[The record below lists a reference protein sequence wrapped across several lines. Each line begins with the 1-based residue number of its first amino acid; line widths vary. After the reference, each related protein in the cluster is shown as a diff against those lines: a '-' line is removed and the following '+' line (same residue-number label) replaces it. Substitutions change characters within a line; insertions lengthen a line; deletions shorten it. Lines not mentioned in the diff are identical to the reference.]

1 MKKKIISL
9 CTCVCLCVS
18 IFAQG
23 LISPAYYQGKELYD
37 RLAYSEAIPYLLKE
51 CINKNNQFLDA
62 VILLA
67 DCYRKTN
74 QYQLAETE
82 YKIIVQDKRL
92 KDNNQFLYYAQ
103 VLQNNKKYSDAS
115 KWYGK
120 YLESNPSDKR
130 ASYQMKACQNITPYL
145 ETDLPIKTTIT
156 NLPFNTNGYDFGTL
170 IENNKLYY
178 TSTGGKVKDAKSKDV
193 NLWTGERFMNFYQV
207 DIIENDSTSDEYSQ
221 ATIVPG
227 AVNAKYNEGSLCFNE
242 DKSIVY
248 FTRNQ
253 YNPEE
258 NSKLKFSKDKEAN
271 LSIYQATVKN
281 NTWEDCKELPFNS
294 KQYSCGHPTFDEKNQ
309 TLYFSST
316 MPGGHGASDIWKVKL
331 NNGVWE
337 KPINLGPTINTE
349 GDEMFPS
356 IANNTLYFSSDGL
369 GGLGGLDIF
378 EASIV
383 DDNIQQ
389 PKNVAAPINSSYDDF
404 SLLINNDKKSGFF
417 SSNRIGGKGEDDIY
431 RFSSVE
437 YKLDVLVIDKFTKLP
452 IATSQVVVM
461 NGDEKNDLETNENGK
476 TATEVNSNT
485 NYTLMAAAPDYLP
498 VNVDKYI
505 TSNEKK
511 PNHQVTVELQP
522 MVMAVKV
529 INAQTKEIIEAA
541 EIVGTASCKQSNLVA
556 LSNTDGNAYFYIKN
570 NCTYSLT
577 ASRHGFF
584 PKAPTQITTTLKDTT
599 YVLIELELIND
610 KPIALNN
617 IYYDFNKWNIRKD
630 AESDLKMLLSFI
642 KINNDAI
649 VELSSHTDARGD
661 DEYNLELSQ
670 KRAQSAVDWLIANG
684 VNSDNIKPVGYGE
697 TKPIND
703 CVNNKQCSEEAHQKN
718 RRTEFRVLNAGQ
730 VIASQNKTDIKISP
744 CQNCPF

>member
-9 CTCVCLCVS
+9 YTCICICLS
-18 IFAQG
+18 ISAQG
-23 LISPAYYQGKELYD
+23 LISPAYYQGKELYN
-37 RLAYSEAIPYLLKE
+37 RLAYSEAIPYLLKD
-51 CINKNNQFLDA
+51 CVSKSNQFLDA

-92 KDNNQFLYYAQ
+92 NDNNQYLYYAQ
-103 VLQNNKKYSDAS
+103 ILQNNKKYSEAA

-130 ASYQMKACQNITPYL
+130 ATYQMKACQNITPYL
-145 ETDLPIKTTIT
+145 QTDLPIKTTIT
-156 NLPFNTNGYDFGTL
+156 NLPFNTDGYDFGTL
-170 IENNKLYY
+170 IENKTLYF
-178 TSTGGKVKDAKSKDV
+178 TSSGGKVKDAKSKEV
-193 NLWTGERFMNFYQV
+193 NLWTGERFMNLYQV
-207 DIIENDSTSDEYSQ
+207 DIIENDSTLDNYSQ
-221 ATIVPG
+221 ATKVPG

-242 DKSIVY
+242 DKSVVY
-248 FTRNQ
+248 FARNQ

-258 NSKLKFSKDKEAN
+258 KSKLKYSTDKEAN
-271 LSIYQATVKN
+271 LSIYQANIKN

-294 KQYSCGHPTFDEKNQ
+294 KQFSCGHPTYDDKNK

-316 MPGGHGASDIWKVKL
+316 MPGGYGASDIWKVKL

-378 EASIV
+378 EANIAG
-383 DDNIQQ
+383 DNITQ
-389 PKNVAAPINSSYDDF
+389 PKNITAPINSSYDDF
-404 SLLINNDKKSGFF
+404 SYLLNNDNKSGFF
-417 SSNRIGGKGEDDIY
+417 SSNRVGGKGEDDIY

-452 IATSQVVVM
+452 IATSQINLM
-461 NGDEKNDLETNENGK
+461 KGNEESILKSNENGK
-476 TATEVNSNT
+476 TNTEVDGNT
-485 NYTLMAAAPDYLP
+485 NYKLLAEAPDYLP
-498 VNVDKYI
+498 VNTEKYI
-505 TSNEKK
+505 AAHEKR
-511 PNHQVTVELQP
+511 PNNNITIELQP
-522 MVMAVKV
+522 MVMAVTV
-529 INAQTKEIIEAA
+529 INVQTNEVINSAQ
-541 EIVGTASCKQSNLVA
+541 IVGKPTCNQ
-556 LSNTDGNAYFYIKN
+556 NTLNSISDEDGSAYFYVKN
-570 NCTYSLT
+570 NCTYEIT
-577 ASRHGFF
+577 ASKTGFF
-584 PKAPTQITTTLKDTT
+584 PKMPVKITTTLKDTT
-599 YVLIELELIND
+599 FVFIELEPIND
-610 KPIALNN
+610 KPIVLNN
-617 IYYDFNKWNIRKD
+617 IYYDFNKWNIRKE
-630 AESDLKMLLSFI
+630 AEPDLEMLLDFI
-642 KINNDAI
+642 KLNNNVI

-670 KRAQSAVDWLIANG
+670 KRAQSAVDWLIVNG
-684 VNSDNIKPVGYGE
+684 VDPNNIKPVGYGE
-697 TKPIND
+697 TMPVNECSND
-703 CVNNKQCSEEAHQKN
+703 VKCSEEAHQKN

-730 VIASQNKTDIKISP
+730 VIASQSKDIIKVSH